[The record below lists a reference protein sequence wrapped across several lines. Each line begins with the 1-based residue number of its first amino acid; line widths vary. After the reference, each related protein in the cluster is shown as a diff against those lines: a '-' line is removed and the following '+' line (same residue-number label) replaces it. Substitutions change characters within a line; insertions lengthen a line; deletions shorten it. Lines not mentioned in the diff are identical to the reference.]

1 VLLIGFSQVYIG
13 VHFPLDVVF
22 GFILGGMVGGM
33 GIYIFKRNF
42 KIKGFIA

>member
-22 GFILGGMVGGM
+22 GFILGGIVGGM
-33 GIYIFKRNF
+33 GIYFSKMNF
-42 KIKGFIA
+42 KTF